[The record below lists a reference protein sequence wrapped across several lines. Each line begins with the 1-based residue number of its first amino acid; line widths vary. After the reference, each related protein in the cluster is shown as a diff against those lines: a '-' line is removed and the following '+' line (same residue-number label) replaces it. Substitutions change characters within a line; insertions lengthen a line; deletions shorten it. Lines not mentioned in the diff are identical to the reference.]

1 MIRALMGT
9 MSLSAETG
17 PFTRVMEPPAPYTP
31 VAPPDAAITG
41 RIHLI
46 RGQKVILDRDLA
58 VLYGVETKQL
68 KRQVRRNIIRFPE
81 DFMFELTKE
90 EAEHSRS
97 QFGTS
102 SWGGARY
109 LPMAFTEQGVA
120 MLPSVLNSEQAIL
133 VNIHIIRVFT
143 RMRELLLAHQ
153 EVLQEL
159 EELEGRLSTHDAEI
173 QAIFD
178 HLTALVTPA
187 QRPGRP
193 IGFKPSDH

>member
-1 MIRALMGT
+1 MGT

-159 EELEGRLSTHDAEI
+159 EELEGRLSTHDTEI

>member
-1 MIRALMGT
+1 
-9 MSLSAETG
+9 
-17 PFTRVMEPPAPYTP
+17 MEPPAPYTP